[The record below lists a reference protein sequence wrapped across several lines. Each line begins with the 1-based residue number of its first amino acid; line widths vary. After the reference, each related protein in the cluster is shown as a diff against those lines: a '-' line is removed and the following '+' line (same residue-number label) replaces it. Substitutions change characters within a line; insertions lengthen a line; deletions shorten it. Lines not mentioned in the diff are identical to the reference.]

1 MLVTYLFL
9 FTTRRKKKLA
19 TKINEGKNN
28 NSLFTRFSDIKFF
41 FANFKFFSS
50 NFCHYTYVEDS
61 PIENMFIS
69 WPNEKYTVFFFF
81 GSRYQTCLYC
91 VLHKVSASQYSLFAS
106 IFGAHGSV
114 KHMLDDWKLAQDLR
128 SNDNTHGTTVGLMPT
143 IPNGIQWRRP
153 ASGRFKCNIDTS
165 FSHSSN
171 KLGI

>member
-81 GSRYQTCLYC
+81 
-91 VLHKVSASQYSLFAS
+91 
-106 IFGAHGSV
+106 
-114 KHMLDDWKLAQDLR
+114 LAQDIKHVYIVYCIKFRPPNIVSLPV
-128 SNDNTHGTTVGLMPT
+128 SLELME
-143 IPNGIQWRRP
+143 
-153 ASGRFKCNIDTS
+153 ASSICWMIGS
-165 FSHSSN
+165 
-171 KLGI
+171 